1 MSYEADQ
8 KLIQSFDQELYT
20 EIVKVFKDYDKNGNG
35 VIEGNEFED
44 LIKAL
49 GFTDVTK
56 EDIEVLFKD
65 IDLNND
71 STISFAEFLVLM
83 KKMTSKKKRK
93 NKTKQ

>member
-8 KLIQSFDQELYT
+8 KLIQSFDQDLYT
-20 EIVKVFKDYDKNGNG
+20 EIVKIFKDFDKNGNG
-35 VIEGNEFED
+35 VIENHEFED

>member
-49 GFTDVTK
+49 GFTDVSK
-56 EDIEVLFKD
+56 QDIETLFKD

-93 NKTKQ
+93 KNKQ